1 LSEKVVVVRDADGRF
16 LRASIPVGAKTEAA
30 ANRVGDTVI
39 GDTSVF
45 YEALVCAGVDFAS
58 LEGNGIVKRFEV
70 VERPT
75 GYACDPDSPEF
86 NNVLM
91 KCFADGKRKAL
102 KEAKQHA
109 SKSKRK

>member
-1 LSEKVVVVRDADGRF
+1 MIAER
-16 LRASIPVGAKTEAA
+16 E
-30 ANRVGDTVI
+30 
-39 GDTSVF
+39 TSLNP
-45 YEALVCAGVDFAS
+45 EQ
-58 LEGNGIVKRFEV
+58 LEHSDKS
-70 VERPT
+70 ERPT

-86 NNVLM
+86 NEVLM